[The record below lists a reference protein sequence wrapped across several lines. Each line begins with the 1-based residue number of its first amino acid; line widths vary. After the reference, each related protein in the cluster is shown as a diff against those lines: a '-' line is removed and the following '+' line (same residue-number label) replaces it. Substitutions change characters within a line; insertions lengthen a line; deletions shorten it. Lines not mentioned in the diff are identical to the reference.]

1 MPDDLYPGEKRS
13 AQLMAGPKIGTGAQ
27 IGVNVTIL
35 PFVHIRAGVIIA
47 ADSMV
52 TQDIPAAVVAYGN
65 PAVACCRVAD
75 LPLLDSRVVADA
87 SSVSPYRLRSGRGG
101 GAT

>member
-1 MPDDLYPGEKRS
+1 MPNDLYPGDKRS
-13 AQLMAGPKIGTGAQ
+13 AQLAPSPKIGTGAQ

-35 PFVHIRAGVIIA
+35 PFVHIRAGAIIA
-47 ADSMV
+47 AGSMV
-52 TQDIPAAVVAYGN
+52 THDIPAAVVAYGS
-65 PAVACCRVAD
+65 PAVASCGVAD